1 MSSYTIPATSKT
13 PALIVYLL
21 DVSGSMG
28 EDLSGRP
35 KIEVV
40 SDALH
45 QVAVRMV
52 QRSTKGTTVAPR
64 YRIAMFAYS
73 SQVTD
78 LLGGIKTVTELAQMG
93 VPRLQPMDATD
104 TAAAF
109 RTAEDLLRRELSKLQ
124 NCPAPLICHM
134 TDGEYNTG
142 GDPEPVARSIMQMS
156 VPDGNVLIENI
167 FVTDKA
173 LSQPIHDAKQWE
185 GVTDE
190 IPMATQYAETL
201 RRMSSAVPSSYA
213 SVMAEMG
220 YRLAPGAR
228 MLFPG
233 DSPEIVELG
242 FAMSGATPVT
252 PASPPPSSSPA
263 TP

>member
-1 MSSYTIPATSKT
+1 
-13 PALIVYLL
+13 
-21 DVSGSMG
+21 MG
-28 EDLSGRP
+28 EELGGKT
-35 KIEVV
+35 KIEVI

-64 YRIAMFAYS
+64 YNIAMYAYS

-78 LLGGIKTVTELAQMG
+78 LLGGIKTVAELAQMG

-109 RTAEDLLRRELSKLQ
+109 REAESLLKTQIGNLQ
-124 NCPAPLICHM
+124 DSPAPLVCHM

-142 GDPEPVARSIMQMS
+142 GDPEPIARRIMDME
-156 VPDGNVLIENI
+156 VPDGKVLIENI

-173 LSQPIHDAKQWE
+173 LPQAITDPKGWDGI
-185 GVTDE
+185 TDE
-190 IPMATQYAETL
+190 SPLASPYAETL
-201 RRMSSAVPSSYA
+201 RRMSSPVPPTYA

-220 YRLAPGAR
+220 YRLSPGAR

-233 DSPEIVELG
+233 NTPEIVELG

-252 PASPPPSSSPA
+252 PVSP
-263 TP
+263 

>member
-1 MSSYTIPATSKT
+1 MSYTIPATSKT

-28 EDLSGRP
+28 DEINGKA
-35 KIEVV
+35 KIEIV

-45 QVAVRMV
+45 QVAIRMV

-64 YRIAMFAYS
+64 YNVAMYAYS

-109 RTAEDLLRRELSKLQ
+109 REAEELLKAQLPSLQ
-124 NCPAPLICHM
+124 DNPAPLICHM

-142 GDPEPVARSIMQMS
+142 GDPEPIARRIMEME
-156 VPDGNVLIENI
+156 VPDGNVLVENI
-167 FVTDKA
+167 FVTDTALKDPITDPKA
-173 LSQPIHDAKQWE
+173 WP
-185 GVTDE
+185 GVTGE
-190 IPMATQYAETL
+190 TPLASSYAETL
-201 RRMSSAVPSSYA
+201 FRLSSPIPQTYA

-220 YRLAPGAR
+220 YKLAPGAR

-252 PASPPPSSSPA
+252 S

>member
-1 MSSYTIPATSKT
+1 MYTVPATSKT
-13 PALIVYLL
+13 PALIIYLL
-21 DVSGSMG
+21 AVSGSMG
-28 EDLSGRP
+28 EDLGGKT
-35 KIEVV
+35 KIEAV

-64 YRIAMFAYS
+64 YRIAMYAYS

-78 LLGGIKTVTELAQMG
+78 LLGGIKTVAELAQMG

-109 RTAEDLLRRELSKLQ
+109 REAERLLKAELGNLQ
-124 NCPAPLICHM
+124 DSPAPLVCHM
-134 TDGEYNTG
+134 TDGEYNSG
-142 GDPEPVARSIMQMS
+142 GDPEPIARQIMQMA
-156 VPDGNVLIENI
+156 VNDGNVLIENI

-173 LSQPIHDAKQWE
+173 LGTPISDPKAWD
-185 GVTDE
+185 GVTGE
-190 IPMATQYAETL
+190 TTLASPYAETL
-201 RRMSSAVPSSYA
+201 LRMSSPIPPTYR

-220 YRLAPGAR
+220 YALSPGAH
-228 MLFPG
+228 MFFPG
-233 DSPEIVELG
+233 NQPEIVELG
-242 FAMSGATPVT
+242 FSMSGATPVT
-252 PASPPPSSSPA
+252 PV

>member
-1 MSSYTIPATSKT
+1 MAYTVPATSKT
-13 PALIVYLL
+13 PALVIYLL

-28 EDLSGRP
+28 EELAGKP
-35 KIEVV
+35 KIELI

-64 YRIAMFAYS
+64 YRIAMYAYS

-78 LLGGIKTVTELAQMG
+78 LLGGIKTVAELAQMG

-109 RTAEDLLRRELSKLQ
+109 REAERLLKTELGNLQ
-124 NCPAPLICHM
+124 DAPAPLVCHM
-134 TDGEYNTG
+134 TDGEYNQG
-142 GDPEPVARSIMQMS
+142 GDPEPIAKRIMQMS

-173 LSQPIHDAKQWE
+173 LTQPINDPKDWE
-185 GVTDE
+185 GITE
-190 IPMATQYAETL
+190 ETPLASPYAETL
-201 RRMSSAVPSSYA
+201 MRMSSDIPPTYR

-220 YRLAPGAR
+220 YKLSTGAK
-228 MLFPG
+228 MFFPG
-233 DSPEIVELG
+233 NAPEIVELG

-252 PASPPPSSSPA
+252 PV

>member
-1 MSSYTIPATSKT
+1 MAYTVPATSKT
-13 PALIVYLL
+13 PALVIYLL

-28 EDLSGRP
+28 EEIGGKP
-35 KIEVV
+35 KIEII

-64 YRIAMFAYS
+64 YRIAMYAYS

-78 LLGGIKTVTELAQMG
+78 LLGGIKTVAELAQMG

-104 TAAAF
+104 TASAF
-109 RTAEDLLRRELSKLQ
+109 REAKRLLAAEIGNLQ
-124 NCPAPLICHM
+124 DSPAPLVCHM
-134 TDGEYNTG
+134 TDGEYNQG
-142 GDPEPVARSIMQMS
+142 GDPEAVAREIMQMS
-156 VPDGNVLIENI
+156 VPDGAVLVENI

-173 LSQPIHDAKQWE
+173 LTAPITDPKGWG
-185 GVTDE
+185 GVTGE
-190 IPMATQYAETL
+190 TALASPYAETL
-201 RRMSSAVPSSYA
+201 VRMSSDIPPTYA
-213 SVMAEMG
+213 SVMREMG
-220 YRLAPGAR
+220 YKLDPGAK
-228 MLFPG
+228 MFFPG
-233 DSPEIVELG
+233 NAPEIVELG

-252 PASPPPSSSPA
+252 PVTG

>member
-1 MSSYTIPATSKT
+1 MPYTVPATSKT
-13 PALIVYLL
+13 PALIIYLL

-28 EDLSGRP
+28 EDLGGKP

-64 YRIAMFAYS
+64 YRIAMYAYS

-78 LLGGIKTVTELAQMG
+78 LLGGIKTVAELAQMG

-109 RTAEDLLRRELSKLQ
+109 REAKRLLSAELGNLQ
-124 NCPAPLICHM
+124 DSPSPLVCHM
-134 TDGEYNTG
+134 TDGEYNSG
-142 GDPEPVARSIMQMS
+142 GDPEPIAREIMQMS
-156 VPDGNVLIENI
+156 VPDGNVLVENI

-173 LSQPIHDAKQWE
+173 LTQSISDPKAWTGI
-185 GVTDE
+185 TDE
-190 IPMATQYAETL
+190 TPLASPYAETL
-201 RRMSSAVPSSYA
+201 MRMSSPIPQTYA

-233 DSPEIVELG
+233 NTPEIVELG

-252 PASPPPSSSPA
+252 PVSPSP
-263 TP
+263 

>member
-1 MSSYTIPATSKT
+1 MPYKVPATSKT
-13 PALIVYLL
+13 PALIIYLL

-28 EDLSGRP
+28 EDLGGKP
-35 KIEVV
+35 KIEVI

-64 YRIAMFAYS
+64 YRVAMYAYS
-73 SQVTD
+73 SQVMD
-78 LLGGIKTVTELAQMG
+78 LLGGIKTVAELAQMG
-93 VPRLQPMDATD
+93 VPRLQPMDATN

-109 RTAEDLLRRELSKLQ
+109 LEAERLLKSELGNMQDS
-124 NCPAPLICHM
+124 PAPLICHM

-142 GDPEPVARSIMQMS
+142 GDPEPIAKRIMGMN
-156 VPDGNVLIENI
+156 VPDGNVLVENI

-173 LSQPIHDAKQWE
+173 LTMPISDPKGWS

-190 IPMATQYAETL
+190 TGLASPYAETL
-201 RRMSSAVPSSYA
+201 LRMSSQIPDTYA

-220 YRLAPGAR
+220 YKLSPGAR
-228 MLFPG
+228 MFFPG
-233 DSPEIVELG
+233 NAPEIVELG
-242 FAMSGATPVT
+242 FSMSGATPVT
-252 PASPPPSSSPA
+252 PIGGSSD
-263 TP
+263 

>member
-1 MSSYTIPATSKT
+1 MPYTIPATSKT
-13 PALIVYLL
+13 PALIIYLL

-28 EDLSGRP
+28 EDLGGKP
-35 KIEVV
+35 KIEVI

-64 YRIAMFAYS
+64 YKVAMYAYS

-78 LLGGIKTVTELAQMG
+78 LLGGIKTVAELAQMG

-109 RTAEDLLRRELSKLQ
+109 REAERLLQAQLGNLQ
-124 NCPAPLICHM
+124 DCPTPLVCHM
-134 TDGEYNTG
+134 TDGEYNSG
-142 GDPEPVARSIMQMS
+142 GDPEPIARRIMQMA
-156 VPDGNVLIENI
+156 VPDGNILIENI

-173 LSQPIHDAKQWE
+173 LTQAISDPKNWQ

-190 IPMATQYAETL
+190 MPLASPYAETL
-201 RRMSSAVPSSYA
+201 MRMSSQLPTTYA

-220 YRLAPGAR
+220 YRLSPGAR

-233 DSPEIVELG
+233 NTPEIVELG
-242 FAMSGATPVT
+242 FSMSGATPVT
-252 PASPPPSSSPA
+252 PVSP
-263 TP
+263 

>member
-1 MSSYTIPATSKT
+1 MPYTVPATSKT
-13 PALIVYLL
+13 PALIIYLL

-28 EDLSGRP
+28 EDLGGKP
-35 KIEVV
+35 KIEVI

-64 YRIAMFAYS
+64 YRIAMYAYS

-78 LLGGIKTVTELAQMG
+78 LLGGIKTVAELAQMG

-109 RTAEDLLRRELSKLQ
+109 REAERLLKAELGNLQ
-124 NCPAPLICHM
+124 DCPAPLVCHM
-134 TDGEYNTG
+134 TDGEYNQG
-142 GDPEPVARSIMQMS
+142 GDPEPIARSIMQMS

-173 LSQPIHDAKQWE
+173 ITQAIADPKSWT
-185 GVTDE
+185 GVTE
-190 IPMATQYAETL
+190 ETPLASPYAETL
-201 RRMSSAVPSSYA
+201 LRMSSPIPQTYA

-220 YRLAPGAR
+220 YKLAPGAR
-228 MLFPG
+228 MFFPG
-233 DSPEIVELG
+233 NAPEIVELG
-242 FAMSGATPVT
+242 FSMSGATPVT
-252 PASPPPSSSPA
+252 PV

>member
-1 MSSYTIPATSKT
+1 MPYTVPATSKT
-13 PALIVYLL
+13 PALIIYLL

-28 EDLSGRP
+28 EPLGGKT
-35 KIEVV
+35 KIEVI

-78 LLGGIKTVTELAQMG
+78 LLGGIKTVAELAQMG

-109 RTAEDLLRRELSKLQ
+109 REAERLLNAELGNLQ
-124 NCPAPLICHM
+124 DCPAPLVCHM
-134 TDGEYNTG
+134 TDGEYNSG
-142 GDPEPVARSIMQMS
+142 GDPEAVARRIMAMS

-173 LSQPIHDAKQWE
+173 LSQNMADPKGWE

-190 IPMATQYAETL
+190 TPLASPYAETL
-201 RRMSSAVPSSYA
+201 FRMSSAIPPTYR
-213 SVMAEMG
+213 SVMAERNG
-220 YRLAPGAR
+220 LCPLAWRAHVLPRQRACHR
-228 MLFPG
+228 
-233 DSPEIVELG
+233 
-242 FAMSGATPVT
+242 
-252 PASPPPSSSPA
+252 
-263 TP
+263 

>member
-1 MSSYTIPATSKT
+1 MSYTVPATSKT
-13 PALIVYLL
+13 PALIIYLL

-28 EDLSGRP
+28 EELGGKT
-35 KIEVV
+35 KIEVI

-64 YRIAMFAYS
+64 YNIAMYAYS

-78 LLGGIKTVTELAQMG
+78 LLGGIKTVAELAQMG

-109 RTAEDLLRRELSKLQ
+109 REAESLMKAQIGNLQ
-124 NCPAPLICHM
+124 DSPAPLICHM

-142 GDPEPVARSIMQMS
+142 GDPEPIARRIMDME
-156 VPDGNVLIENI
+156 VPDGKVLIENI

-173 LSQPIHDAKQWE
+173 LPQAITDPKGWDGI
-185 GVTDE
+185 TDE
-190 IPMATQYAETL
+190 SPLASPYAETL
-201 RRMSSAVPSSYA
+201 RRMSSPVPPTYA

-220 YRLAPGAR
+220 YRLSPGAR

-233 DSPEIVELG
+233 NTPEIVELG

-252 PASPPPSSSPA
+252 PVSP
-263 TP
+263 

>member
-1 MSSYTIPATSKT
+1 MSYTVAATSKT
-13 PALIVYLL
+13 PALIIYLL

-28 EDLSGRP
+28 EDLGGKP
-35 KIEVV
+35 KIEVI

-64 YRIAMFAYS
+64 YKVAMFAYS

-78 LLGGIKTVTELAQMG
+78 LLGGIKTVAELAQMG

-104 TAAAF
+104 TSAAF
-109 RTAEDLLRRELSKLQ
+109 REAERLLLSQLGNLQ
-124 NCPAPLICHM
+124 DCPAPLVCHM
-134 TDGEYNTG
+134 TDGEYNSG
-142 GDPEPVARSIMQMS
+142 GDPEPIAREIMQMS
-156 VPDGNVLIENI
+156 VPDGNVLVENI

-173 LSQPIHDAKQWE
+173 LPQPIADPKSWQ

-190 IPMATQYAETL
+190 SPLASPYAETL
-201 RRMSSAVPSSYA
+201 MRMSSPIPQTYA

-220 YRLAPGAR
+220 YRLTPGAR

-233 DSPEIVELG
+233 NTPEIVELG

-252 PASPPPSSSPA
+252 PV

>member
-1 MSSYTIPATSKT
+1 MPYTVPATSKT
-13 PALIVYLL
+13 PALIIYLL

-28 EDLSGRP
+28 EDLGGKP
-35 KIEVV
+35 KIEVI

-64 YRIAMFAYS
+64 YRVAMYAYS
-73 SQVTD
+73 SQVMD
-78 LLGGIKTVTELAQMG
+78 LLGGIKTVSELAQMG

-109 RTAEDLLRRELSKLQ
+109 REAERLLKAELANLQ

-134 TDGEYNTG
+134 TDGEYNSG
-142 GDPEPVARSIMQMS
+142 GDPEPIARSIMQMS

-173 LSQPIHDAKQWE
+173 LVQPITDAKKWE
-185 GVTDE
+185 GITDE
-190 IPMATQYAETL
+190 SPLASPYAETL
-201 RRMSSAVPSSYA
+201 FRMSSPIPATYA

-233 DSPEIVELG
+233 NTPEIVELG

-252 PASPPPSSSPA
+252 PV

>member
-1 MSSYTIPATSKT
+1 MAYTVPATSKT

-28 EDLSGRP
+28 EEIGGKT
-35 KIEVV
+35 KIEIV

-64 YRIAMFAYS
+64 YRVAMYAYS

-78 LLGGIKTVTELAQMG
+78 LLGGIKTVAELAQMG

-109 RTAEDLLRRELSKLQ
+109 REAERLLKAEIGNLQ
-124 NCPAPLICHM
+124 DSPAPLVCHM
-134 TDGEYNTG
+134 TDGEYNSG
-142 GDPEPVARSIMQMS
+142 GDPEPIARSIMQMN
-156 VPDGNVLIENI
+156 VPDGNVLVENI

-173 LSQPIHDAKQWE
+173 LTAPISDPKEWE
-185 GVTDE
+185 GVTGE
-190 IPMATQYAETL
+190 TPMASPYAETL
-201 RRMSSAVPSSYA
+201 FRMSSEIPPTYR

-220 YRLAPGAR
+220 YKLSPASH
-228 MLFPG
+228 MFFPG
-233 DSPEIVELG
+233 NQPEIVELG
-242 FAMSGATPVT
+242 FSMSGATPVT
-252 PASPPPSSSPA
+252 PV

>member
-1 MSSYTIPATSKT
+1 MSYTVPATSKT
-13 PALIVYLL
+13 PALIIYLL

-28 EDLSGRP
+28 EDLGGKP
-35 KIEVV
+35 KIEVI

-64 YRIAMFAYS
+64 YKVAMYAYS

-78 LLGGIKTVTELAQMG
+78 LLGGIKTVAELAQMG

-104 TAAAF
+104 TAASF
-109 RTAEDLLRRELSKLQ
+109 REAKRLLQAQLGNLQ
-124 NCPAPLICHM
+124 DCPAPLVCHM
-134 TDGEYNTG
+134 TDGEYNSG
-142 GDPEPVARSIMQMS
+142 GDPEPVAREIMQMS
-156 VPDGNVLIENI
+156 VPDGNVLVENI

-173 LSQPIHDAKQWE
+173 LPQPIADPKAWQ

-190 IPMATQYAETL
+190 SPLASPYAETL
-201 RRMSSAVPSSYA
+201 MRMSSQIPQTYA
-213 SVMAEMG
+213 GVMAEMG
-220 YRLAPGAR
+220 YRLTPGAR

-233 DSPEIVELG
+233 NTPEIVELG

-252 PASPPPSSSPA
+252 PV

>member
-1 MSSYTIPATSKT
+1 MSYNVPATSKT
-13 PALIVYLL
+13 PALIIYLL

-28 EDLSGRP
+28 DEINGRS
-35 KIEVV
+35 KIEIV

-64 YRIAMFAYS
+64 YNVAMYAYS

-109 RTAEDLLRRELSKLQ
+109 RQAEELLKQQLPNLQ
-124 NCPAPLICHM
+124 GNPAPLICHM

-142 GDPEPVARSIMQMS
+142 GDPEPIAKRIMAME
-156 VPDGNVLIENI
+156 VPDGKVLVENI
-167 FVTDKA
+167 FVTDAA
-173 LSQPIHDAKQWE
+173 LQDTITDPKSWP
-185 GVTDE
+185 GVTSE
-190 IPMATQYAETL
+190 TPLASTYAESL
-201 RRMSSAVPSSYA
+201 MRMSSPIPKAYA

-220 YRLAPGAR
+220 YKLAPGAR

-233 DSPEIVELG
+233 DSPDIVELG

-252 PASPPPSSSPA
+252 AAPAPQSLPPTT

>member
-1 MSSYTIPATSKT
+1 MAYTVPATSKT
-13 PALIVYLL
+13 PALIIYLL

-28 EDLSGRP
+28 EEIGGKP

-64 YRIAMFAYS
+64 YRVAMYAYS

-78 LLGGIKTVTELAQMG
+78 LLGGVKTVAELAQMG

-109 RTAEDLLRRELSKLQ
+109 REAERLLAAELGNLQ
-124 NCPAPLICHM
+124 DCPAPLVCHM

-142 GDPEPVARSIMQMS
+142 GDPAPIAQRIMNMA
-156 VPDGNVLIENI
+156 VPDGNVLVENI

-173 LSQPIHDAKQWE
+173 LTSPISDPKNWG
-185 GVTDE
+185 GVNDE
-190 IPMATQYAETL
+190 SPLASPYAETL
-201 RRMSSAVPSSYA
+201 LRMSSEIPPTYA

-220 YRLAPGAR
+220 YRLSPGAR
-228 MLFPG
+228 MFFPG
-233 DSPEIVELG
+233 NAPEIVELG

-252 PASPPPSSSPA
+252 PVAGP
-263 TP
+263 

>member
-1 MSSYTIPATSKT
+1 MPYTVPATSKT
-13 PALIVYLL
+13 PALVIYLL

-28 EDLSGRP
+28 EDLGGKP
-35 KIEVV
+35 KIEVI

-64 YRIAMFAYS
+64 YRVAMYAYS

-78 LLGGIKTVTELAQMG
+78 LLGGIKTVAELAQMG

-109 RTAEDLLRRELSKLQ
+109 REAERLLKTELGNL
-124 NCPAPLICHM
+124 NDCPAPLVCHM
-134 TDGEYNTG
+134 TDGEYNQG
-142 GDPEPVARSIMQMS
+142 GDPEPIARRIMQMA
-156 VPDGNVLIENI
+156 VPDGNVLVENI

-173 LSQPIHDAKQWE
+173 LTQAI
-185 GVTDE
+185 TDPKGWTGINE
-190 IPMATQYAETL
+190 ETPLASPYAETL
-201 RRMSSAVPSSYA
+201 MRLSSPIPNTYA

-220 YRLAPGAR
+220 YKLAPGAR

-233 DSPEIVELG
+233 NTPEIVELG

-252 PASPPPSSSPA
+252 PF

>member
-1 MSSYTIPATSKT
+1 MSYTVPATSKT
-13 PALIVYLL
+13 PALIIYLL

-28 EDLSGRP
+28 EDLGGKP
-35 KIEVV
+35 KIEVI

-64 YRIAMFAYS
+64 YKVAMYAYS

-78 LLGGIKTVTELAQMG
+78 LLGGIKTVAELAQMG

-109 RTAEDLLRRELSKLQ
+109 REAKRLLQAQLGNLQ
-124 NCPAPLICHM
+124 DCPAPLVCHM
-134 TDGEYNTG
+134 TDGEYNSG
-142 GDPEPVARSIMQMS
+142 GDPEPIAREIMQMS
-156 VPDGNVLIENI
+156 VPDGNVLVENI

-173 LSQPIHDAKQWE
+173 LPQQITDPKSWQ

-190 IPMATQYAETL
+190 SPLASPYAETL
-201 RRMSSAVPSSYA
+201 MRMSSQIPQTYA
-213 SVMAEMG
+213 GVMAEMG
-220 YRLAPGAR
+220 YRLTPGAR

-233 DSPEIVELG
+233 NTPEIVELG

-252 PASPPPSSSPA
+252 PV

>member
-1 MSSYTIPATSKT
+1 MSYTVPATSKT
-13 PALIVYLL
+13 PALVIYLL

-28 EDLSGRP
+28 EELGGKT
-35 KIEVV
+35 KIEVI

-64 YRIAMFAYS
+64 YNIAMYAYS

-78 LLGGIKTVTELAQMG
+78 LLGGIKTVAELAQMG

-109 RTAEDLLRRELSKLQ
+109 REAESLLKAQIGNLQ
-124 NCPAPLICHM
+124 DSPAPLICHM

-142 GDPEPVARSIMQMS
+142 GDPEPVARRIMDME
-156 VPDGNVLIENI
+156 VPDGKVLIENI

-173 LSQPIHDAKQWE
+173 LPQAITDPKGWDGI
-185 GVTDE
+185 TDE
-190 IPMATQYAETL
+190 SPLASPYAETL
-201 RRMSSAVPSSYA
+201 RRMSSPVPPTYA

-220 YRLAPGAR
+220 YRLSPGAR

-233 DSPEIVELG
+233 NTPEIVELG

-252 PASPPPSSSPA
+252 PVSP
-263 TP
+263 

>member
-1 MSSYTIPATSKT
+1 MAYTVPATSKT

-28 EDLSGRP
+28 EDLGGKP
-35 KIEVV
+35 KIEVI

-64 YRIAMFAYS
+64 YRIAMYAYS

-78 LLGGIKTVTELAQMG
+78 LLGGIKTVAELAQMG

-104 TAAAF
+104 TASAF
-109 RTAEDLLRRELSKLQ
+109 REAERLLKAELGNLQ
-124 NCPAPLICHM
+124 DSPAPLVCHM
-134 TDGEYNTG
+134 TDGEYNQG
-142 GDPEPVARSIMQMS
+142 GDPEPIAKRIMQMS

-173 LSQPIHDAKQWE
+173 LTTAINDPKEWE
-185 GVTDE
+185 GVTPE
-190 IPMATQYAETL
+190 TQLASPYAETL
-201 RRMSSAVPSSYA
+201 LRMSSPIPPTYR

-220 YRLAPGAR
+220 YKLSHGAH
-228 MLFPG
+228 MFFPG
-233 DSPEIVELG
+233 HAPEIVELG

-252 PASPPPSSSPA
+252 PVSP
-263 TP
+263 

>member
-1 MSSYTIPATSKT
+1 MAYTVPATSKT
-13 PALIVYLL
+13 PALVIYLL

-28 EDLSGRP
+28 EEIGGKP
-35 KIEVV
+35 KIEIV

-64 YRIAMFAYS
+64 YNIAMFAYS

-78 LLGGIKTVTELAQMG
+78 LLGGIKTVAELAQMG

-104 TAAAF
+104 TSAAF
-109 RTAEDLLRRELSKLQ
+109 REAESLLKSQIGNLQ
-124 NCPAPLICHM
+124 DCPAPLVCHM
-134 TDGEYNTG
+134 TDGEYNSG
-142 GDPEPVARSIMQMS
+142 GDPEPIAKQIMQMS
-156 VPDGNVLIENI
+156 VPDGNVLVENI

-173 LSQPIHDAKQWE
+173 LTTPITDPKDWD
-185 GVTDE
+185 GITDE
-190 IPMATQYAETL
+190 TPLASPYAETL
-201 RRMSSAVPSSYA
+201 MRMSSQIPPTYA

-220 YRLAPGAR
+220 YRLSPGAR

-233 DSPEIVELG
+233 NTPEIVELG

-252 PASPPPSSSPA
+252 PVSP
-263 TP
+263 

>member
-1 MSSYTIPATSKT
+1 MSYTIPATSKT

-28 EDLSGRP
+28 DEIDGKP
-35 KIEVV
+35 KIEIV

-64 YRIAMFAYS
+64 YNIAMYAYS
-73 SQVTD
+73 SEVTD

-93 VPRLQPMDATD
+93 VPRLQAMDATN

-109 RTAEDLLRRELSKLQ
+109 MEAEKLLQTQLPSLGD
-124 NCPAPLICHM
+124 NPAPLICHM

-142 GDPEPVARSIMQMS
+142 GDPDAIAQRIMEMEVS
-156 VPDGNVLIENI
+156 DGNVLVENI
-167 FVTDKA
+167 FVTDAAVKD
-173 LSQPIHDAKQWE
+173 PIDDPKSWP
-185 GVTDE
+185 GVTSE
-190 IPMATQYAETL
+190 TPLASSYAETL
-201 RRMSSAVPSSYA
+201 FNMSSPIPQSYA

-220 YRLAPGAR
+220 YKLAPGAR

-252 PASPPPSSSPA
+252 T

>member
-1 MSSYTIPATSKT
+1 MAYTVPATSKT
-13 PALIVYLL
+13 PALIIYLL

-28 EDLSGRP
+28 EGLGGKP

-64 YRIAMFAYS
+64 YKVAMYAYS

-78 LLGGIKTVTELAQMG
+78 LLGGIKTVAELAQMG

-104 TAAAF
+104 TSAAF
-109 RTAEDLLRRELSKLQ
+109 REAERLLQAQLGNLQ
-124 NCPAPLICHM
+124 DCPAPLVCHM
-134 TDGEYNTG
+134 TDGEYNSG
-142 GDPEPVARSIMQMS
+142 GDPEPIAKRIMQMA

-173 LSQPIHDAKQWE
+173 LTQPISDPKNWQ
-185 GVTDE
+185 GITDE
-190 IPMATQYAETL
+190 TPLGSPYAETL
-201 RRMSSAVPSSYA
+201 MRVSSSIPPTYA

-220 YRLAPGAR
+220 YKLLPGAR

-233 DSPEIVELG
+233 NTPEIVELG

-252 PASPPPSSSPA
+252 PV